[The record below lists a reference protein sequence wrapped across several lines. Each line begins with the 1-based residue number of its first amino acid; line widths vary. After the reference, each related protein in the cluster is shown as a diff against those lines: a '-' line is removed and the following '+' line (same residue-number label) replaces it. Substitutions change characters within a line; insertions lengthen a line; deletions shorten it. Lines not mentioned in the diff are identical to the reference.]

1 MLEYKKD
8 FFLQSIP
15 NPLAKISGTTYASSA
30 VNITRVNLNS
40 LKLRLNWTYCNC
52 GSSSSIITAKK
63 DILAISY
70 NVNDSHCFGSI

>member
-15 NPLAKISGTTYASSA
+15 NPLAKISA
-30 VNITRVNLNS
+30 VNITRGNLYL
-40 LKLRLNWTYCNC
+40 LKLRLNWTHCNC

-63 DILAISY
+63 DILVIIY